1 MQGLYREAAGRVGVP
16 TLSSGSRYVVG
27 VIWRQYPVHG
37 FTTPLKNPLIQQKKR
52 VMIFRMKGAIHHL
65 ELTAPANSSLELA
78 AGSCELITTPTHES
92 ALIHDEACHAFSTL
106 N

>member
-92 ALIHDEACHAFSTL
+92 ALIQHS
-106 N
+106 

>member
-1 MQGLYREAAGRVGVP
+1 
-16 TLSSGSRYVVG
+16 
-27 VIWRQYPVHG
+27 
-37 FTTPLKNPLIQQKKR
+37 
-52 VMIFRMKGAIHHL
+52 MIFRMKGAIHHL

-92 ALIHDEACHAFSTL
+92 ALIHDEACHAIAFSTL